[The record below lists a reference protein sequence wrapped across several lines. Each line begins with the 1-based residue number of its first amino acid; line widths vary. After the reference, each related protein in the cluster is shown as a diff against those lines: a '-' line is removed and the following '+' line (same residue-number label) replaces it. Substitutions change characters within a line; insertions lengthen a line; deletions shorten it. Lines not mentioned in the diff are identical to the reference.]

1 MRHWLLLSTISDPS
15 VDAGCNGLRDRKI
28 KVTESS
34 CAGDKS
40 CMVWS
45 RCKVGTEGEEEDL
58 LWGRERSSLV
68 SEALVV
74 QACRPE
80 LDPGS
85 HVKKKS
91 WEGGK

>member
-1 MRHWLLLSTISDPS
+1 MQVTSPVWFGQDVKWELK
-15 VDAGCNGLRDRKI
+15 GKRK
-28 KVTESS
+28 TYF
-34 CAGDKS
+34 G
-40 CMVWS
+40 
-45 RCKVGTEGEEEDL
+45 GG
-58 LWGRERSSLV
+58 ERSSLV